1 MFVQHSVHIERPI
14 EAVTAAIAMGPRKW
28 FPRLALPGRAA
39 VGPEIAGIGLRKEVS
54 VQVGAPVSIGS
65 TTQVP
70 ITWQATFVKN
80 LFPLMTGSVEVAPVD
95 PDTTRLTVCG
105 MYEPPLGRLG
115 KQLDD
120 ALMHRVAAATVKDLA
135 QSVAKRLAKGAAAY

>member
-1 MFVQHSVHIERPI
+1 MFVQHSVYIGQPI
-14 EAVTAAIAMGPRKW
+14 EAVTAALAMGPRKW

-54 VQVGAPVSIGS
+54 VEVGDPVAIGS

-70 ITWQATFVKN
+70 VTWQATFVKN
-80 LFPLMTGSVEVAPVD
+80 LFPLMTGRVEIAPVD
-95 PDTTRLTVCG
+95 PRTTKLTVCG

-115 KQLDD
+115 KHLDD

-135 QSVAKRLAKGAAAY
+135 ESVAKRLAKGAAA